1 MKKLLT
7 ITLLLLGGATFTVMG
22 RPVTSPNGKI
32 RVVTKN
38 QTLIVNYQGKETLKM
53 NIAEGG
59 KTLKWTFSKSIKD
72 DYRMLTGKRLHCTN
86 EANEYLSDGMVLRV
100 YNDGIAIR
108 TSSLSPHNSSLFTL
122 HSSLSYCIP
131 EGTKRWMQQWTDSY
145 EGFFPLATTYKVE
158 PVPSYSGMSKSAE
171 GWNNRWG
178 YPALIEPRKG
188 IFVLLTEANIERG
201 QSASCLMNDGEQYRV
216 VPAERV
222 DGKNS
227 DHTPWHIAI
236 IGTLKDVVESTL
248 VTDVSE
254 PCKLDDTSWIQP
266 GVVSWI
272 YWAYN
277 HGSNDYNIIRQY
289 VDMAVTLHL
298 PYVLIDAEWD
308 EMKDGKTIEN
318 AVTYAKSKGV
328 KPLIWY
334 NSSIGWVNG
343 APGPKFRL
351 NKPEDREKEFAWC
364 EKIGVAG
371 VKIDFFSGDNQQN
384 MDYCIDLLESA
395 ARHHLLVN
403 FHGATIPRGWQRT
416 YPNLM
421 TTEGVY
427 GAEWYNNVP
436 TFTDK
441 AACHNATLPFT
452 RNVIGPMD
460 YTPCTFSDSQHPHIT
475 TKAHELALTVLFE
488 SGLQHL
494 ADKPES
500 YLSQPQAVRE
510 FLSNLPN
517 VWDETRF
524 VSGYPG
530 ESVVMARRY
539 GTTWYVAG
547 INGTNEDKTLNAN
560 LDFLP
565 KDGVAT
571 IFADDGN
578 GGWLHSQSPILNF
591 QFSISPRGG
600 FVMVVRQKNDVLP
613 LVYDVENTGT
623 GFAKPELPAAN
634 VLPVQHGLP
643 DALKGVND
651 FDDWSKRRSEIAAQ
665 IQHYGIG
672 EKPAVSKEQVKARMD
687 GDTLIVDVTVNG
699 ETLTLRSVIEY
710 PKTGEAPYALMIG
723 TSGIALP
730 KPLFENRP
738 IARMVFHEKQV
749 NDYGQWGK
757 HHERG
762 EHNFDRLY
770 PQLKDNGAYSEWAWG
785 LSRLIDGLQQ
795 LGPEVTKIDT
805 RHIGVTGCSYAG
817 KMALYCGAF
826 DERIALVV
834 AQEPGG
840 GGAASWRASHEF
852 TLAGKNLEDIDKT
865 DYHWFM
871 ESQKE
876 NFHGDSVYQLP
887 YDQHELCALV
897 FPRALLLLG
906 NPDYEWLADG
916 SMLVSAKAARDVW
929 RRFGVEDRMGW
940 SIVDG
945 HGHCQLPESQYPE
958 VLAFIDKFLLGR
970 DADTHDIRIVNIGN
984 KNKK

>member
-1 MKKLLT
+1 MFF
-7 ITLLLLGGATFTVMG
+7 LLGGITLTVVAK
-22 RPVTSPNGKI
+22 PVTSPNGKLK
-32 RVVTKN
+32 VVTKEH
-38 QTLIVNYQGKETLKM
+38 TLIVNYQGKEALKM
-53 NIAEGG
+53 DVNGENLA
-59 KTLKWTFSKSIKD
+59 LKWTFSKSVKD
-72 DYRMLTGKRLHCTN
+72 DYLMLTGKRLHCVN
-86 EANEYLSDGMVLRV
+86 EANEYQSDGVTLRV
-100 YNDGIAIR
+100 YNDGIALRGADVTYHI
-108 TSSLSPHNSSLFTL
+108 T
-122 HSSLSYCIP
+122 
-131 EGTKRWMQQWTDSY
+131 EGVKRWIQQWTEAY
-145 EGFFPLATTYKVE
+145 EGFFPLTTTYKVA
-158 PVPSYSGMSKSAE
+158 PIPSFSGISKSAE

-178 YPALIEPRKG
+178 YPALIEPRDG
-188 IFVLLTEANIERG
+188 VFVLLSEANVERG
-201 QSASCLMNDGEQYRV
+201 QSASCLYNEGELYRV

-222 DGKNS
+222 AGRTS
-227 DHTPWHIAI
+227 DHSPWRIAI
-236 IGTLKDVVESTL
+236 IGGLKDIVESTL
-248 VTDVSE
+248 VTDVSN
-254 PCKLDDTSWIQP
+254 PCQLQDISWIQP
-266 GVVSWI
+266 GVVSWV

-277 HGSNDYNIIRQY
+277 HGSNDYNIIRKY
-289 VDMAVTLHL
+289 VDMAVSLQL

-308 EMKDGKTIEN
+308 DMDKVASNEGKTIED
-318 AVTYAKSKGV
+318 AVAYAKSKGV

-334 NSSIGWVNG
+334 NSSVGWVDG
-343 APGPKFRL
+343 APGPKFKL
-351 NKPEDREKEFAWC
+351 NKPEDREREFAWC

-371 VKIDFFSGDNQQN
+371 VKIDFFSGDNQKN
-384 MDYCIDLLESA
+384 MDYCIDLLECA

-403 FHGATIPRGWQRT
+403 FHGAPIPRGWQRT
-416 YPNLM
+416 YPNLL

-441 AACHNATLPFT
+441 AASHNATLPFT

-475 TKAHELALTVLFE
+475 THAHELALTVLYE

-494 ADKPES
+494 ADRPES
-500 YLSQPQAVRE
+500 YLSQPKEVQQ
-510 FLSNLPN
+510 FLSGLPN
-517 VWDETRF
+517 VWDETRY
-524 VSGYPG
+524 VAGYPG
-530 ESVVMARRY
+530 ECAVLARRF

-547 INGTNEDKTLNAN
+547 INGTNEQMTVPLA
-560 LDFLP
+560 LDFIFAKHSLC
-565 KDGVAT
+565 AQL
-571 IFADDGN
+571 FADDGK
-578 GGWLHSQSPILNF
+578 GGW
-591 QFSISPRGG
+591 SISHLSSLISHLSLRPRGG
-600 FVMVVRQKNDVLP
+600 FVMVVRPQDNVLP
-613 LVYDVENTGT
+613 LVYDVENTEAS
-623 GFAKPELPAAN
+623 FAKPEFPAAN
-634 VLPVQHGLP
+634 LLPVQHGLP
-643 DALKGVND
+643 DALKGVNV
-651 FDDWSKRRSEIAAQ
+651 FEDWSKRRSEIAAQ

-687 GDTLIVDVTVNG
+687 GDTLFVDVTVNG

-710 PKTGEAPYALMIG
+710 PTTGEAPYALMIG

-730 KPLFENRP
+730 KALFEDRP
-738 IARMVFHEKQV
+738 IARMVFREKQV
-749 NDYGQWGK
+749 NDYGQWGQ

-826 DERIALVV
+826 DERVAMVI

-840 GGAASWRASHEF
+840 GGAAAWRASHES

-865 DYHWFM
+865 DYHWFL

-876 NFHGDSVYQLP
+876 NFRGDSVYRLP

-916 SMLVSAKAARDVW
+916 SMLVSARAARDVW

-945 HGHCQLPESQYPE
+945 HGHCQLPASQYPE
-958 VLAFIDKFLLGR
+958 VQAFIDKFLLGR
-970 DADTHDIRIVNIGN
+970 DTDTRDIRIVNI
-984 KNKK
+984 KEK